1 MIVNKIRELAKN
13 KGFIKYFNNTSW
25 LLLQRIFRI
34 LSGLFIGIWVTR
46 FLGPNQFGILSYAQ
60 SFVALFA
67 AFSSLGL
74 NRLLTRELVINPDE
88 ENVLLGTSFILQ
100 TIGSLILTGFLIIGL
115 SVIDHDPITNQIIIL
130 LAIPTFL
137 QSFGIIDNLYQSR
150 VQGKFSAVVNIIN
163 IVISAIIK
171 VTLIYFEAPLLYFV
185 YALILDAII
194 LALGFTLSYSKWY
207 NSISNWKFSTPKAK
221 SLLKDSWPMIMS
233 GIIVTIYMK
242 VDQIMIHEYLAADQV
257 GIYSAAAR
265 LSEAW
270 AFIPTILTTSL
281 FPAIVNA
288 KKKNEKLYYQR
299 IQKLYDLMVYLSL
312 AIAIPMSFLS
322 NWLVVLLYGLPFE
335 ESGPVLALHIWGS
348 IFIFLGVARGG
359 WILNENLQR
368 YSIYYL
374 GAGMIA
380 NIILNFIL
388 IPTQGIIGAAWAT
401 VIAQSISVL
410 FAPLLFKK
418 TRISFF
424 MMTKSL
430 LFISL
435 FHNEYKKND

>member
-1 MIVNKIRELAKN
+1 MIGAKIQKLKQN

-34 LSGLFIGIWVTR
+34 FSGLFIGIWVTR

-74 NRLLTRELVINPDE
+74 NRLLTRELVRNPDQ
-88 ENVLLGTSFILQ
+88 ENILLGTSFILQ
-100 TIGSLILTGFLIIGL
+100 TIGSIVLTIFLIIGL
-115 SVIDHDPITNQIIIL
+115 LLIDHDPLTTQIIIL

-150 VQGKFSAVVNIIN
+150 VHGKYSAIVNIIN
-163 IVISAIIK
+163 ILISAAIK
-171 VTLIYFEAPLLYFV
+171 ISLIYFEASLIYFV
-185 YALILDAII
+185 YALIFDAII
-194 LALGFTLSYSKWY
+194 LAIGFVISYKKWH
-207 NSISNWKFSTPKAK
+207 NSIFSWQFSLSKAK
-221 SLLKDSWPMIMS
+221 TLLKDSWPMIMS

-242 VDQIMIHEYLAADQV
+242 VDQIMIHEFLSAEQV
-257 GIYSAAAR
+257 GLYAAAAR

-270 AFIPTILTTSL
+270 AFIPSILTTSL

-288 KKKNEKLYYQR
+288 KKNNKKLYYSR
-299 IQKLYDLMVYLSL
+299 IQKLYDLMVYISL
-312 AIAIPMSFLS
+312 AIAIPISFIS
-322 NWLVVLLYGLPFE
+322 SWVVVFLYGSSFA
-335 ESGPVLALHIWGS
+335 ESAPVLALHIWGS

-380 NIILNFIL
+380 NIVLNFIL
-388 IPTQGIIGAAWAT
+388 IPTHGIVGAAWAT

-410 FAPLLFKK
+410 FAPLLFKP
-418 TRISFF
+418 TRLSFY
-424 MMTKSL
+424 MMVKSL

-435 FHNEYKKND
+435 FNNKNND

>member
-1 MIVNKIRELAKN
+1 MIVDKIRKLKQD

-25 LLLQRIFRI
+25 LLLQRILRI
-34 LSGLFIGIWVTR
+34 FSGLFIGIWVTR

-74 NRLLTRELVINPDE
+74 NRLLTRELVRNPDQE
-88 ENVLLGTSFILQ
+88 YIILGTSLVLQ
-100 TIGSLILTGFLIIGL
+100 TLGSIILTFFLIIGL
-115 SVIDHDPITNQIIIL
+115 LFIEHDPLTTQIIIL

-137 QSFGIIDNLYQSR
+137 QSFGIIDNLYQSK
-150 VQGKFSAVVNIIN
+150 VQGRYSAIVNIIT
-163 IVISAIIK
+163 IIISATIK
-171 VTLIYFEAPLLYFV
+171 VALIYFETSLIYFV
-185 YALILDAII
+185 YALILDSVI
-194 LALGFTLSYSKWY
+194 LAMGFVISYKKWY
-207 NSISNWKFSTPKAK
+207 DTIFSWQFSLLKAK
-221 SLLKDSWPMIMS
+221 TLLKDSWPMIMS
-233 GIIVTIYMK
+233 GIIVTVYMK
-242 VDQIMIHEYLAADQV
+242 VDQIMIHEFLNADQV
-257 GIYSAAAR
+257 GLYAAAAR

-270 AFIPTILTTSL
+270 SFIPTILTTSL

-288 KKKNEKLYYQR
+288 KKNNEKLYYNR
-299 IQKLYDLMVYLSL
+299 IQKLYDLMVYISL
-312 AIAIPMSFLS
+312 AIAIPISFIS
-322 NWLVVLLYGLPFE
+322 NWAVVFLYGTSFA
-335 ESGPVLALHIWGS
+335 ESAPVLTLHIWGS

-380 NIILNFIL
+380 NVVLNIFL
-388 IPTQGIIGAAWAT
+388 IPSQGIVGAALAT

-418 TRISFF
+418 TRLSFY
-424 MMTKSL
+424 MMIKSL

-435 FHNEYKKND
+435 FNNFKSNND